1 MSTTNSKEKF
11 SKILVAI
18 DGSEPSMAA
27 ADDAI
32 LMARLYNADLT
43 ALVLDDIML

>member
-11 SKILVAI
+11 SKLLVAI

-27 ADDAI
+27 DDAI
-32 LMARLYNADLT
+32 LMARLYKQ
-43 ALVLDDIML
+43 IFR